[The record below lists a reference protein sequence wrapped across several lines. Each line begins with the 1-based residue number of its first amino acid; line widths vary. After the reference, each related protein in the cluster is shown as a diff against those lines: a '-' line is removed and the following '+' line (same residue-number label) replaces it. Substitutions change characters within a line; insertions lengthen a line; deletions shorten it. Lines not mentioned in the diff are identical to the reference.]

1 MEEIMALDRI
11 VALVDMD
18 CFYVQVEQRKNPEL
32 RGKPCAVVQYKTWKG
47 GGIIAVSYEARDFG
61 VTRTMRGDEAKEK
74 CPDITLV
81 RVPEARGKANLTH
94 YREAGAEVIAVLSR
108 FCDNCERASV
118 DEAYIDL
125 TETVKIRMRG
135 MEIDEIAEKS
145 AATTFLEGYMTDDG
159 NAQTVDHDAWR
170 TSVEGDEDI
179 CRLAVGAIIVSEMRE
194 AVLKETQ
201 FTCSA
206 GIAHNKML
214 AKLCGGRHKP
224 NKQTL
229 LPQSFVS
236 KLFETVPIKKVRNM
250 GGKLGAEVR
259 SSLCA
264 EKMSD
269 LAKYSL
275 GELQARFGDKTGE
288 WLYQLSQGVDRDP
301 VRPRQL
307 PKSLGCGKNFPG
319 KGKLATTDQV
329 KYWLEQL
336 AGELQERLTKEA
348 ELNNREARLLGV
360 GFKTEANTSF
370 TRSCHL
376 KDSSAAQIARDL
388 YNLLLPFNST
398 KDNKSNAWY
407 PGIVVLH
414 ISASKFEEVSETST
428 PSISSFF
435 KKKTPEEIT
444 TNASEMET
452 VSPALILNGNVADE
466 FSSCLQAKIS
476 ECSGS
481 NQELTKRSETA
492 SNCQLNDKQAVTKK
506 GIEAFF
512 SECGKSSG
520 QAKQKNERRKCRNPY
535 EDCQI
540 DCTVLKSLPD
550 DIQREI
556 RQSLVK
562 REQEKSPRKQE
573 ANFFSLQASSSV
585 SDLRKDTQA
594 DVDKVMNEARG
605 SYSNETDLGDEEL
618 VKCEKCGM
626 KFSPWE
632 MPEHLDYHFA
642 VDLQNIERNSS
653 ETSRCSAE
661 PPKKKQKTTIQS
673 FFAPK

>member
-1 MEEIMALDRI
+1 LEEIMALDRI

-125 TETVKIRMRG
+125 TETVKIRMSG
-135 MEIDEIAEKS
+135 MEINEIAEKS
-145 AATTFLEGYMTDDG
+145 AATTFLEGYMIDDG
-159 NAQTVDHDAWR
+159 NAQTVDYDAWR

-214 AKLCGGRHKP
+214 AKLGGGRHKP

-229 LPQSFVS
+229 LPQSFVP

-250 GGKLGAEVR
+250 GGKLGVEVR

-336 AGELQERLTKEA
+336 AGELQERLSKEA

-398 KDNKSNAWY
+398 KDNKSNTWY
-407 PGIVVLH
+407 PGIVVLQ

-435 KKKTPEEIT
+435 KTKTPAEIT
-444 TNASEMET
+444 TNASKMEI
-452 VSPALILNGNVADE
+452 VSPALILNENVADE
-466 FSSCLQAKIS
+466 FSSCLQDKIS
-476 ECSGS
+476 ECSGG
-481 NQELTKRSETA
+481 NKELTKRSETA
-492 SNCQLNDKQAVTKK
+492 SNCQLNDKQSVTKR

-512 SECGKSSG
+512 SECGKSS
-520 QAKQKNERRKCRNPY
+520 KLKNEQRKCRNPY
-535 EDCQI
+535 QDCQI

-562 REQEKSPRKQE
+562 SDLERSPRKQE
-573 ANFFSLQASSSV
+573 AKFFSLQASSSV
-585 SDLRKDTQA
+585 SGVCKDTQA
-594 DVDKVMNEARG
+594 DVDKVVDGARG
-605 SYSNETDLGDEEL
+605 SYSNETDLGDDEL
-618 VKCEKCGM
+618 VKCEKCRM

-673 FFAPK
+673 FFARK

>member
-61 VTRTMRGDEAKEK
+61 VTRSMRGDEAKEK

-94 YREAGAEVIAVLSR
+94 YREAGAEVIAVLSC

-125 TETVKIRMRG
+125 TETVKIRMSG
-135 MEIDEIAEKS
+135 MEINEIAEKS
-145 AATTFLEGYMTDDG
+145 AATTFIEGYMIDDG
-159 NAQTVDHDAWR
+159 NAQTVDYDAWR

-214 AKLCGGRHKP
+214 AKLGGGRHKP

-229 LPQSFVS
+229 LPQSFVP

-250 GGKLGAEVR
+250 GGKLGVEVR

-329 KYWLEQL
+329 KYWLDQL
-336 AGELQERLTKEA
+336 AGELQERLSKEA

-398 KDNKSNAWY
+398 KDNKSNTWY
-407 PGIVVLH
+407 PGIVVLQ

-435 KKKTPEEIT
+435 KKKTPAEIT
-444 TNASEMET
+444 TNASEMEI

-466 FSSCLQAKIS
+466 FSSCLQDKIS
-476 ECSGS
+476 ECLGS
-481 NQELTKRSETA
+481 VKELTKRSETA
-492 SNCQLNDKQAVTKK
+492 SNCQLNDKQSVTKK

-512 SECGKSSG
+512 SECGKSS
-520 QAKQKNERRKCRNPY
+520 KLKNELRKCRNPY
-535 EDCQI
+535 QDCQI
-540 DCTVLKSLPD
+540 DSTVLKSSPD

-562 REQEKSPRKQE
+562 SDLEQSPRKQE
-573 ANFFSLQASSSV
+573 AKFFSSQASSSV
-585 SDLRKDTQA
+585 SGVRKDAQA
-594 DVDKVMNEARG
+594 DVDKAVDGARG
-605 SYSNETDLGDEEL
+605 SYSNETDLGDDEL
-618 VKCEKCGM
+618 VKCEKCRM

-653 ETSRCSAE
+653 ETLRCSAE

-673 FFAPK
+673 FFVRK

>member
-47 GGIIAVSYEARDFG
+47 GGVIAVSYEARDFG

-125 TETVKIRMRG
+125 TETVKIRMSG
-135 MEIDEIAEKS
+135 MEINEIAEKS
-145 AATTFLEGYMTDDG
+145 AATTFLEGYMIDDG
-159 NAQTVDHDAWR
+159 NAQTVDYDAWR

-214 AKLCGGRHKP
+214 AKLGGGRHKP

-229 LPQSFVS
+229 LPQSFVP

-250 GGKLGAEVR
+250 GGKLGVEVR

-336 AGELQERLTKEA
+336 AGELQERLSKEA

-398 KDNKSNAWY
+398 KDNKSNTWY
-407 PGIVVLH
+407 PGIVVLQ

-435 KKKTPEEIT
+435 KTKTPAEIT
-444 TNASEMET
+444 TNASKMEI
-452 VSPALILNGNVADE
+452 VSPALILNENVADE
-466 FSSCLQAKIS
+466 FSSCLQDKIS
-476 ECSGS
+476 ECSGG
-481 NQELTKRSETA
+481 NKELTKRSETA
-492 SNCQLNDKQAVTKK
+492 SNCQLNDKQSVTKR

-512 SECGKSSG
+512 SECGKSS
-520 QAKQKNERRKCRNPY
+520 KLKNEQRKCRNPY
-535 EDCQI
+535 QDCQI

-562 REQEKSPRKQE
+562 SDLERSPRKQE
-573 ANFFSLQASSSV
+573 AKFFSLQASSSV
-585 SDLRKDTQA
+585 SGVCKDTQA
-594 DVDKVMNEARG
+594 DVDKVVDGARG
-605 SYSNETDLGDEEL
+605 SYSNETDLGDDEL
-618 VKCEKCGM
+618 VKCEKCRM

-673 FFAPK
+673 FFARK

>member
-1 MEEIMALDRI
+1 M
-11 VALVDMD
+11 
-18 CFYVQVEQRKNPEL
+18 QHQSN
-32 RGKPCAVVQYKTWKG
+32 
-47 GGIIAVSYEARDFG
+47 
-61 VTRTMRGDEAKEK
+61 
-74 CPDITLV
+74 ITLTFQ
-81 RVPEARGKANLTH
+81 PQLKNGCQSTWLT
-94 YREAGAEVIAVLSR
+94 
-108 FCDNCERASV
+108 
-118 DEAYIDL
+118 
-125 TETVKIRMRG
+125 K
-135 MEIDEIAEKS
+135 
-145 AATTFLEGYMTDDG
+145 
-159 NAQTVDHDAWR
+159 
-170 TSVEGDEDI
+170 
-179 CRLAVGAIIVSEMRE
+179 VSE
-194 AVLKETQ
+194 
-201 FTCSA
+201 
-206 GIAHNKML
+206 
-214 AKLCGGRHKP
+214 
-224 NKQTL
+224 
-229 LPQSFVS
+229 
-236 KLFETVPIKKVRNM
+236 
-250 GGKLGAEVR
+250 
-259 SSLCA
+259 
-264 EKMSD
+264 
-269 LAKYSL
+269 
-275 GELQARFGDKTGE
+275 
-288 WLYQLSQGVDRDP
+288 
-301 VRPRQL
+301 
-307 PKSLGCGKNFPG
+307 NF
-319 KGKLATTDQV
+319 
-329 KYWLEQL
+329 
-336 AGELQERLTKEA
+336 R
-348 ELNNREARLLGV
+348 
-360 GFKTEANTSF
+360 
-370 TRSCHL
+370 
-376 KDSSAAQIARDL
+376 
-388 YNLLLPFNST
+388 
-398 KDNKSNAWY
+398 Y

-444 TNASEMET
+444 TNASEKET
-452 VSPALILNGNVADE
+452 VSPALILNGNVPDE
-466 FSSCLQAKIS
+466 FSSCLQDKIS

-481 NQELTKRSETA
+481 HQELTKRSETVL
-492 SNCQLNDKQAVTKK
+492 NCQLNDKQPVTKK

-562 REQEKSPRKQE
+562 RGQEKSPRKQE

>member
-1 MEEIMALDRI
+1 MALDRI

-125 TETVKIRMRG
+125 TETVKIRMSG
-135 MEIDEIAEKS
+135 MEINEIAEKS
-145 AATTFLEGYMTDDG
+145 AATTFLEGYMIDDG
-159 NAQTVDHDAWR
+159 NAQTVDYDAWR

-214 AKLCGGRHKP
+214 AKLGGGRHKP

-229 LPQSFVS
+229 LPQSFVP

-250 GGKLGAEVR
+250 GGKLGVEVR

-336 AGELQERLTKEA
+336 AGELQERLSKEA

-360 GFKTEANTSF
+360 SFKTEANTSF

-388 YNLLLPFNST
+388 YNLVLPFNST
-398 KDNKSNAWY
+398 KDNKSNTWY
-407 PGIVVLH
+407 PGIVVLQ

-435 KKKTPEEIT
+435 KKKTPAEIT
-444 TNASEMET
+444 ANASEMEI
-452 VSPALILNGNVADE
+452 VSSALILNGSVADE
-466 FSSCLQAKIS
+466 FSSCLQDKIS

-481 NQELTKRSETA
+481 NKELTKRSETA
-492 SNCQLNDKQAVTKK
+492 SNCQLDDKQSVTKR

-512 SECGKSSG
+512 SECGKSSKLKDE
-520 QAKQKNERRKCRNPY
+520 QRKCRNPY
-535 EDCQI
+535 QDCQI

-562 REQEKSPRKQE
+562 SDLERSPRKQE
-573 ANFFSLQASSSV
+573 AKFFSLQASSSV
-585 SDLRKDTQA
+585 SRVCKDTQA
-594 DVDKVMNEARG
+594 EVDKVVDGARG
-605 SYSNETDLGDEEL
+605 SYSNETDLGDDEL
-618 VKCEKCGM
+618 VKCEKCRM

-642 VDLQNIERNSS
+642 VDLQNTERNSS
-653 ETSRCSAE
+653 ETLRCSAE

-673 FFAPK
+673 FFARK

>member
-61 VTRTMRGDEAKEK
+61 VTRSMRGDEAKEK

-125 TETVKIRMRG
+125 TETVKIRMSG
-135 MEIDEIAEKS
+135 MEINEIAEKS
-145 AATTFLEGYMTDDG
+145 AATTFLEGYMIDDG
-159 NAQTVDHDAWR
+159 NAQTVDYEAWR

-214 AKLCGGRHKP
+214 AKLGGGRHKP

-229 LPQSFVS
+229 LPQSFVP

-250 GGKLGAEVR
+250 GGKLGVEVR

-336 AGELQERLTKEA
+336 AGELQERLSKEA

-398 KDNKSNAWY
+398 KDNKSNTWY
-407 PGIVVLH
+407 PGIVVLQ
-414 ISASKFEEVSETST
+414 ITASKFEEVSETST

-435 KKKTPEEIT
+435 KKKTPAEIT
-444 TNASEMET
+444 AKASEMEI

-466 FSSCLQAKIS
+466 FSSCLQDKIS

-481 NQELTKRSETA
+481 NKELTKRSETA
-492 SNCQLNDKQAVTKK
+492 SNCQLNDKQSVTKR
-506 GIEAFF
+506 GIEAFLL
-512 SECGKSSG
+512 ECGKSS
-520 QAKQKNERRKCRNPY
+520 KLKNEQRKCRNPY
-535 EDCQI
+535 QDCQI

-562 REQEKSPRKQE
+562 SDLERSPRKQE
-573 ANFFSLQASSSV
+573 AKFFSSQASSSV
-585 SDLRKDTQA
+585 SGVYKDTQA
-594 DVDKVMNEARG
+594 EVDKVVDGARG
-605 SYSNETDLGDEEL
+605 SYSNETDLGGGEL
-618 VKCEKCGM
+618 VKCEKCRM

-653 ETSRCSAE
+653 ETLRCSAE

-673 FFAPK
+673 FFARK

>member
-61 VTRTMRGDEAKEK
+61 VTRSMRGDDAKEK

-125 TETVKIRMRG
+125 TETVKIRMSG
-135 MEIDEIAEKS
+135 MEINEIAKKS
-145 AATTFLEGYMTDDG
+145 AATTFLEGYMIDDG
-159 NAQTVDHDAWR
+159 NAQTVDYEAWR

-214 AKLCGGRHKP
+214 AKLGGGRHKP

-229 LPQSFVS
+229 LPQSFVP

-250 GGKLGAEVR
+250 GGKLGVEVR

-336 AGELQERLTKEA
+336 AGELQERLSKEA

-398 KDNKSNAWY
+398 KDNKSNTWY
-407 PGIVVLH
+407 PGIVVLQ
-414 ISASKFEEVSETST
+414 ISASKFEEVSESST

-435 KKKTPEEIT
+435 KKKTPAEIT
-444 TNASEMET
+444 ANASEMEI

-466 FSSCLQAKIS
+466 FSSCLQDKIS

-481 NQELTKRSETA
+481 NKELTKRSETA
-492 SNCQLNDKQAVTKK
+492 SNCQLNDKQSVTKR

-512 SECGKSSG
+512 SECGKSS
-520 QAKQKNERRKCRNPY
+520 KLKNEQRKCRNPY
-535 EDCQI
+535 QDCQI

-562 REQEKSPRKQE
+562 SDLERSPRKQE
-573 ANFFSLQASSSV
+573 AKFFSSQASSSV
-585 SDLRKDTQA
+585 SGVGKDTQA
-594 DVDKVMNEARG
+594 DVDKVVDGARG
-605 SYSNETDLGDEEL
+605 SYSNETDLGDDEL
-618 VKCEKCGM
+618 VKCEKCRM
-626 KFSPWE
+626 KLSPWE

-653 ETSRCSAE
+653 ETLRCSAE

-673 FFAPK
+673 FFARK